1 MSDNLTPFSS
11 QCEILADLWL
21 NYRTDET
28 FSDFF
33 HYNDLGL
40 PLAYAI
46 TNQIVEAG
54 QTAENLVS
62 ETFALLI
69 EGLGID
75 DTGFENLDDLL
86 DMGEE

>member
-1 MSDNLTPFSS
+1 
-11 QCEILADLWL
+11 
-21 NYRTDET
+21 
-28 FSDFF
+28 
-33 HYNDLGL
+33 
-40 PLAYAI
+40 LAYAI